1 MNYEGNKKKRST
13 LPVVG
18 IVRAIDSDLCF
29 LDDFQLR
36 TLAFVDGKVLWFFK
50 KSNNSK
56 TKTME
61 TTKEEMMQFL
71 RELQDL
77 QQWIYNSSHEITLD
91 INFCV
96 FENSTAIYGYVSLFS
111 DIVGLSKSISLH
123 SIISYEQ
130 NRTQLNYFVEYAKKL
145 SKYGNRKSETNHTPT

>member
-1 MNYEGNKKKRST
+1 MRMGS
-13 LPVVG
+13 
-18 IVRAIDSDLCF
+18 
-29 LDDFQLR
+29 
-36 TLAFVDGKVLWFFK
+36 KVLWFCRQI
-50 KSNNSK
+50 NNS
-56 TKTME
+56 KTME

-77 QQWIYNSSHEITLD
+77 QQWLSDSFHEITLD

-111 DIVGLSKSISLH
+111 DIVGTSKSISLH

-145 SKYGNRKSETNHTPT
+145 YKYGNRKS

>member
-1 MNYEGNKKKRST
+1 
-13 LPVVG
+13 
-18 IVRAIDSDLCF
+18 
-29 LDDFQLR
+29 
-36 TLAFVDGKVLWFFK
+36 
-50 KSNNSK
+50 
-56 TKTME
+56 ME
-61 TTKEEMMQFL
+61 TTKDEMMQFL

-77 QQWIYNSSHEITLD
+77 QMCIYDSLHEITLD

-111 DIVGLSKSISLH
+111 DIEGMSKSISLH

-145 SKYGNRKSETNHTPT
+145 SKYGNRKSETNRTPVGKARV